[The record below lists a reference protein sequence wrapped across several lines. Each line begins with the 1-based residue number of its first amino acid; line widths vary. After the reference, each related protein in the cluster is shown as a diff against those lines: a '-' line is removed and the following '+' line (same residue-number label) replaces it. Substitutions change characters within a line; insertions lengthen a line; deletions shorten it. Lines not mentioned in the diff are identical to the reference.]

1 MLTWYAGGLAF
12 AVIQAAFAV
21 NVVAMVVAMA
31 AGLFNVHTPR
41 NIYCRAAAVL
51 PCCISEIV
59 GTVGIFEPH
68 NTTGH
73 MTAAANADS
82 GSSRQ
87 QYRHDVHVQVI
98 FRFVMKF

>member
-31 AGLFNVHTPR
+31 AGLFRVPTPR
-41 NIYCRAAAVL
+41 TYRAAAVL
-51 PCCISEIV
+51 QCLSVIV
-59 GTVGIFEPH
+59 RTGGIFEPH

-87 QYRHDVHVQVI
+87 QYKHDVHVDLQII
-98 FRFVMKF
+98 FLFVMKF